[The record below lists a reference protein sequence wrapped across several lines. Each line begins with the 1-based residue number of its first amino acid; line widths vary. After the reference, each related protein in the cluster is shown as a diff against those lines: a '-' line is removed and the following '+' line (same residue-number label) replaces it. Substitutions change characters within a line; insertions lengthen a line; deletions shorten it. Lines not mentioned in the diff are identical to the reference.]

1 MPKKSTKSLN
11 RKVKS
16 TRGRK
21 QNIPDEEWVHDYP
34 IVILPMVS
42 RANRT
47 KVVGYEV
54 YALNLPNLGTVR
66 TRSLN
71 IQAAFSTMRER
82 IDGYL
87 ADCRKAKDGKG
98 RPIKP
103 TPPTLRGD
111 LIPVALSDDL
121 TKRMSLFAEIEA
133 EAWHKAKETKNHKPK
148 RRTETS
154 KVAVYRGRE
163 IEWQWGTTAAKVEE
177 HFRDKHPNL
186 PDPSE
191 EEVVRARRKAEYRGL
206 VLAFCMDKGTRSLP
220 PQNRTRRRGN

>member
-1 MPKKSTKSLN
+1 MPKKPPRN
-11 RKVKS
+11 IQRNVKS

-21 QNIPDEEWVHDYP
+21 PNIPDEEWVHDYP

-71 IQAAFSTMRER
+71 IQAAFSTMRKR

-133 EAWHKAKETKNHKPK
+133 EALHDQRQKDAHKYRARGE
-148 RRTETS
+148 RS
-154 KVAVYRGRE
+154 KVSWRGLE
-163 IEWQWGTTAAKVEE
+163 MEWTWGTSAQKVADRFEE
-177 HFRDKHPNL
+177 KHPNL
-186 PDPSE
+186 PEASTG
-191 EEVVRARRKAEYRGL
+191 EVVRARRKAEYRSL
-206 VLAFCMDKGTRSLP
+206 VFAIKIDK
-220 PQNRTRRRGN
+220 RT